1 MDSLEERQTEAI
13 CYLNDNQVEPDAQWE
28 IFANLM
34 GIVFVSEEIGW
45 DIME

>member
-1 MDSLEERQTEAI
+1 MNSLEERQTEAI
-13 CYLNDNQVEPDAQWE
+13 CYLNDNQVEPDAQLE

-34 GIVFVSEEIGW
+34 GIVFVNDEEGW